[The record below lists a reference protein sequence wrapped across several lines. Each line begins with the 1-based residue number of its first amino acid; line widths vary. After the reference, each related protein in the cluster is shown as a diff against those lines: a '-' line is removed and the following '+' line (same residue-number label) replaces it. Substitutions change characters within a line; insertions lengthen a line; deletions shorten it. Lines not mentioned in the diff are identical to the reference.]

1 MKRLEKA
8 IEPAGL
14 GEAEEL
20 EAWIAEA
27 ALERWE
33 HLDRAERKR
42 RRERPDE

>member
-1 MKRLEKA
+1 MEN
-8 IEPAGL
+8 AGVS
-14 GEAEEL
+14 EAEEL

-42 RRERPDE
+42 KRDRPED

>member
-1 MKRLEKA
+1 VKRREKA
-8 IEPAGL
+8 TESAGVS
-14 GEAEEL
+14 EAEEL

-42 RRERPDE
+42 KRDRPDD